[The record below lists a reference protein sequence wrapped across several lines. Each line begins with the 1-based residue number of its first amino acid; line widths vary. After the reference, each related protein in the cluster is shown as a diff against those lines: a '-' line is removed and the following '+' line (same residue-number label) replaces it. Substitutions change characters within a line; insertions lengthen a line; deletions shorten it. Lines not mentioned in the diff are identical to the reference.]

1 MLMCVILITLPAH
14 MFAALTKP
22 TITVTQP
29 ATTDSPNTVS
39 DGNDL
44 GLTCA
49 ATGSGTITYTFYK
62 GTVEVTAGVAAGV
75 LTITGFSAT
84 TDIGMYTCVATMGS
98 EVEESLQLD
107 VQVGTAADTVGN
119 IVPQVVKPTLTMT
132 TPAVGTAVT
141 ETGQVEL
148 TCLST
153 TAGVTYSFY
162 KDASTSA
169 LTAGVVGGVLTIDPF
184 GATTDAGSY
193 KCRAKG
199 VTHLAFTDSDA
210 LDLKV
215 GTAGGSVAGAT
226 TGTTGE
232 NAAGHLNI
240 SLLMLPLGTLLATIV
255 F

>member
-1 MLMCVILITLPAH
+1 MTAMLMCVILITLPAH

-107 VQVGTAADTVGN
+107 VQVGTAADAVGN
-119 IVPQVVKPTLTMT
+119 TVPQVVKPTITLTV
-132 TPAVGTAVT
+132 PAAGTAVT
-141 ETGQVEL
+141 EGGQVAL
-148 TCLST
+148 TCAST
-153 TAGVTYSFY
+153 TAGVTYTFY
-162 KDASTSA
+162 KDGSTSA
-169 LTAGVVGGVLTIDPF
+169 VPSGGLANI
-184 GATTDAGSY
+184 AIGSY
-193 KCRAKG
+193 SNATNGGSYTCRASL
-199 VTHLAFTDSDA
+199 THLTFSNSDA
-210 LDLKV
+210 LGLKV
-215 GTAGGSVAGAT
+215 GTAGGSVG
-226 TGTTGE
+226 GQ
-232 NAAGHLNI
+232 NSAGHLKI